1 MVTLRSFLA
10 GNQRTLWLCG
20 RYYLLVA
27 GLTLL
32 SACAQNGATPQ
43 PATIPTG
50 TPDPASPT
58 VSPQPSATLQIP
70 GTPTSTALP
79 TATEEPSFSLH
90 GSLVADLGEDFPY
103 SEQFLEVIRAEE
115 TCQEG
120 VPGGEVTLLVYDVT
134 GQRPLAA
141 VLPEKQMPVASAF
154 KGPLLLYALS
164 QIDPEIWTSVPVR
177 YWSQTGEI
185 PEEYLPLLREN
196 WILSRMYDMIVTSS
210 NKAAGDVLGYVNYH
224 SDTDL
229 NPLEQFNAWSREVVG
244 VSPAS
249 GLAEWDEGLT
259 AGVVDPSFG
268 SRSVTGWCD
277 WRYSYANT
285 YSARDLA
292 LYYAWLYDQ
301 APAGLQETAYE
312 VLGIVEDDPNYI
324 ENAAISSRGRSV
336 SKGGIFGGGGRSFVW
351 VDGGLIVLED
361 QVYLVVTSTL
371 NAADRLPEIYRL
383 LLEEIQR
390 ATGRDPVSLVNGI
403 SVPDWA
409 AALAEISSNY
419 VTETHAEAS
428 NIARE
433 IDYIKDMDYEDAS
446 LMCGPLAGAML
457 QDAGVL
463 PEEFPLEQFWLGD
476 PVVDGRPWVF
486 FSEEDY
492 YLFAFRSREQA
503 LDRFNFTGFPLL
515 PGDVLYT
522 YGGTGE
528 HLFLVVEVDQGGR
541 AYTVNNNCLERHNCP
556 IQRIMLYDFSNPGT
570 GAFYVD
576 YQEGY
581 FTTGLQGFDLL
592 RSKDYP
598 QIFSDWYF
606 RYLLTDWGS

>member
-1 MVTLRSFLA
+1 MVYHRFSLT
-10 GNQRTLWLCG
+10 GNPGTRRLCG
-20 RYYLLVA
+20 MAALLVA
-27 GLTLL
+27 GVALV
-32 SACAQNGATPQ
+32 SACAQKAEP
-43 PATIPTG
+43 PALSTETL
-50 TPDPASPT
+50 DPGSPT
-58 VSPQPSATLQIP
+58 ASPQPTVTPPIP
-70 GTPTSTALP
+70 PTSSPTETALP
-79 TATEEPSFSLH
+79 TPTEEPPFSLYE
-90 GSLVADLGEDFPY
+90 SILADLGEDFPHN
-103 SEQFLEVIRAEE
+103 EDFLEVIQADQSCEE
-115 TCQEG
+115 DL
-120 VPGGEVTLLVYDVT
+120 PGGEVTLLIYDVT

-164 QIDPEIWTSVPVR
+164 HIDPEIWTSVPVR

-185 PEEYLPLLREN
+185 PEEYLALLREH

-210 NKAAGDVLGYVNYH
+210 NKAAGDVLGYVNVH
-224 SDTDL
+224 SDTAL
-229 NPLEQFNAWSREVVG
+229 NALEQFNTWSREVVG

-249 GLAEWDEGLT
+249 GLSEWDEGQT
-259 AGVVDPSFG
+259 AGLVDSSYGP
-268 SRSVTGWCD
+268 RSVTGWCD

-312 VLGIVEDDPNYI
+312 LLGIVEDDPNYI
-324 ENAAISSRGRSV
+324 ESAAISSRGTSV

-351 VDGGLIVLED
+351 VDAGLIVLED
-361 QVYLVVTSTL
+361 QVYLVATSTL
-371 NAADRLPEIYRL
+371 NASDRLAGIYAL
-383 LLEEIQR
+383 LLEEIQE
-390 ATGRDPVSLVNGI
+390 ATGRDSISRVNEI

-409 AALAEISSNY
+409 AALAEISTGY
-419 VTETHAEAS
+419 ITETHAEAS
-428 NIARE
+428 LIARE
-433 IDYIKDMDYEDAS
+433 IDYLPEMDYEDAS
-446 LMCGPLAGAML
+446 LMCAPLAGAML

-463 PEEFPLEQFWLGD
+463 PEEFSLASLWLGD

-486 FSEEDY
+486 FDEEDY
-492 YLFAFRSREQA
+492 YLFGFRSREQA
-503 LDRFNFTGFPLL
+503 LNRFDFEGFPLL

-556 IQRIMLYDFSNPGT
+556 IQRLMLYDLSNPGT
-570 GAFYVD
+570 GAFYKD

-606 RYLLTDWGS
+606 RYLVTDWGS